1 MTGHDRPNPEHGRRT
16 ANPGDAGGRRSGTMA
31 EPPGRRPDNA
41 PTPRTAAVTAN
52 SAPPPDPTRSAT
64 RICHR
69 ANQAARCPIGTPHRP
84 PDRSAAR
91 PSTAAPLGQ
100 STTIA
105 HTGEFAVIDVVTS
118 GMSQP
123 PTTVI
128 GPGDDAA
135 LVATPDGRVVASVDV
150 LVDGVHFRT
159 DWATGEQI
167 GQRAALAAMADIAA
181 MGAAPTALLVG
192 LSAPPSTPTDLIAA
206 IGRGLNEEAVKAGA
220 GVVGGD
226 LTRSEVLTIAVTVLG
241 DLRGGEPVRR
251 SGARAGDVVAV
262 TGRLG
267 WAAAG
272 LAVLSRGFRSPAAAV
287 GAYRVPDPPLQAGIV
302 AAESGATSMIDVSD
316 GLLAD
321 LGHIAGASG
330 VTINVVTAR
339 LPVNPRLVE
348 VASALGRNHLEWALT
363 GGDDHALAATFPHGA
378 VLPPG
383 WTNIGTVSEGAPE
396 GSTSG
401 GAVTVDG
408 APWEQAGGWDHFG

>member
-1 MTGHDRPNPEHGRRT
+1 
-16 ANPGDAGGRRSGTMA
+16 
-31 EPPGRRPDNA
+31 
-41 PTPRTAAVTAN
+41 
-52 SAPPPDPTRSAT
+52 
-64 RICHR
+64 
-69 ANQAARCPIGTPHRP
+69 
-84 PDRSAAR
+84 
-91 PSTAAPLGQ
+91 
-100 STTIA
+100 
-105 HTGEFAVIDVVTS
+105 
-118 GMSQP
+118 MSQP
-123 PTTVI
+123 PTTLI

-192 LSAPPSTPTDLIAA
+192 LSAPPSTPTELIVA
-206 IGRGLNEEAVKAGA
+206 IGRGLNAEAVKAGA

-226 LTRSEVLTIAVTVLG
+226 LTRSELLTIAVTVLG
-241 DLRGGEPVRR
+241 DLRGAEPVRR

-302 AAESGATSMIDVSD
+302 AAGSGATSMIDVSD

-330 VTINVVTAR
+330 VTINVITAR

-378 VLPPG
+378 ELPPG
-383 WTNIGTVSEGAPE
+383 WTNIGTVSAGTLSSGATGATEPLGAPDPRPST
-396 GSTSG
+396 GS
-401 GAVTVDG
+401 VTVDG
-408 APWEQAGGWDHFG
+408 ARWEQAAGWDHFG

>member
-1 MTGHDRPNPEHGRRT
+1 
-16 ANPGDAGGRRSGTMA
+16 
-31 EPPGRRPDNA
+31 
-41 PTPRTAAVTAN
+41 
-52 SAPPPDPTRSAT
+52 
-64 RICHR
+64 
-69 ANQAARCPIGTPHRP
+69 
-84 PDRSAAR
+84 
-91 PSTAAPLGQ
+91 
-100 STTIA
+100 
-105 HTGEFAVIDVVTS
+105 
-118 GMSQP
+118 MSQP
-123 PTTVI
+123 PSTVI

-135 LVATPDGRVVASVDV
+135 LVSTPDGRVVASVDV

-192 LSAPPSTPTDLIAA
+192 LSAPPATPTELIAA
-206 IGRGLNEEAVKAGA
+206 IGRGLNTEAVKAGA

-226 LTRSEVLTIAVTVLG
+226 LTRSDVLTISVTVLG
-241 DLRGGEPVRR
+241 DLRGAEPVRR
-251 SGARAGDVVAV
+251 SGARPGDVVAV

-302 AAESGATSMIDVSD
+302 AAGSGATSMIDVSD

-321 LGHIAGASG
+321 LGHIARASG

-363 GGDDHALAATFPHGA
+363 GGDDHALAATFPYGA

-383 WTNIGTVSEGAPE
+383 WTNIGTVGPAA
-396 GSTSG
+396 GSAGPDSPAG
-401 GAVTVDG
+401 GPSVVTVDG